1 MSAQRKRE
9 SSGRQGERAVAAMLR
24 ASKLA
29 GLGDVKR
36 RPGSARMI
44 GGRLVHTKQGVDFAG
59 HLASGRAI
67 YLEAKR
73 CPGETRLPYSEL
85 RPSQREELECAYA
98 GNAAAV
104 VVVLWG
110 PLAARTSVVPW
121 RCIREAT
128 LAGTRGSA
136 DLAPWEVRGSTL
148 LLAARGVVEA

>member
-44 GGRLVHTKQGVDFAG
+44 GGKLVRTRQGVDFAG

-73 CPGETRLPYSEL
+73 CEGETRLPYSEL

-110 PLAARTSVVPW
+110 PLATRASVVPW
-121 RCIREAT
+121 RVIRAVVLSGKAGSVDLEAWR
-128 LAGTRGSA
+128 LPAGRM
-136 DLAPWEVRGSTL
+136 L
-148 LLAARGVVEA
+148 LEARGVVET